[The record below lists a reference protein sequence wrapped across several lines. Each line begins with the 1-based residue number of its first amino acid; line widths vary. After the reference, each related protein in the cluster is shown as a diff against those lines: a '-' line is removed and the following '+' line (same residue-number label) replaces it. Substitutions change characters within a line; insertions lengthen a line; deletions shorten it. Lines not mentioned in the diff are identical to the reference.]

1 METTILSSDM
11 VDARVAPKGS
21 LEHLSQQE
29 IAKLLDSGQGGLYPL
44 FRQCALAVLNSG
56 SDIDDARVIF
66 EKYRD
71 FDLRIVRQAWGI
83 KLEIKNAPAAA
94 FVDGVMIRG
103 LKDHLFAVLR
113 DVVFISNEIMESGRF
128 DLASSSSITNAVF
141 HILRNARVLEL
152 QMRPNLVVCWGG
164 HSIRRI
170 EYDYTKKV
178 GYELGLRGLDVCTGC
193 GPGAMKGPM
202 KGATIGHSKQRIVD
216 GRYLGITEPGIIAA
230 EPPNPIVSQL
240 VIMPDIEKRLEAFVR
255 LGHGIVIFPGGAGTA
270 EEILYLLG
278 ILLDPA
284 NRDLP
289 FPGGLHRSRRQRGIF
304 RANSPVHRLDPGP
317 GRASRAT
324 KSSSTTP
331 RPLRARW
338 CKGWAQVRDYRR
350 QASDSYGFNWLLKI
364 PLEFQLPFEVTHAS
378 MRALRLSRDQPVHE
392 RAANLRRA
400 FSGIVAGNIK
410 DYGIN
415 AIERYGPFELA
426 GEPSIMEPLDRL
438 LRSFVAQRP
447 DEIHRHRIHA
457 LLPTRGMSDPQR
469 IRYRFDL
476 PDGSQKSLDFSF
488 DADRFSACQCGPG
501 RHRRSGPT

>member
-1 METTILSSDM
+1 METSILSSDM

-44 FRQCALAVLNSG
+44 FRKCALAVLNSG
-56 SDIDDARVIF
+56 SNIDDSREIF
-66 EKYRD
+66 EKYKD
-71 FDLRIVRQAWGI
+71 FDLKIVRQAWGI

-128 DLASSSSITNAVF
+128 DLNSSASITNAVF

-152 QMRPNLVVCWGG
+152 QVRPNLVVCWGG
-164 HSIRRI
+164 HAIRRV

-178 GYELGLRGLDVCTGC
+178 GYELGLRAMDVCTGC

-202 KGATIGHSKQRIVD
+202 KGATIGHSKQRIHD

-289 FPGGLHRSRRQRGIF
+289 FPLVFTGPADSAEYFDRIHHFIGATLGAEAQSRYRVIID
-304 RANSPVHRLDPGP
+304 DPAGV
-317 GRASRAT
+317 
-324 KSSSTTP
+324 
-331 RPLRARW
+331 ARYMVQSL
-338 CKGWAQVRDYRR
+338 AEVRDYRR
-350 QASDSYGFNWLLKI
+350 KTSDSYGFNWLLKI
-364 PLEFQLPFEVTHAS
+364 PLEFQRPFEVTHQS
-378 MRALRLSRDQPVHE
+378 MRSLNLTHQAPLHK
-392 RAANLRRA
+392 RAADLRRA

-410 DYGIN
+410 EYGVA
-415 AIERYGPFELA
+415 AIEKHGPFELM
-426 GEPSIMEPLDRL
+426 GEPSMMEPLDAL
-438 LRSFVAQRP
+438 LRSFVAQGRMKFTGTEYKP
-447 DEIHRHRIHA
+447 C
-457 LLPTRGMSDPQR
+457 
-469 IRYRFDL
+469 YRL
-476 PDGSQKSLDFSF
+476 V
-488 DADRFSACQCGPG
+488 A
-501 RHRRSGPT
+501 

>member
-1 METTILSSDM
+1 MSRSTFIRNECRVETTILSSDL
-11 VDARVAPKGS
+11 VDARVAPKGT

-44 FRQCALAVLNSG
+44 FRKCALAVLNSG
-56 SDIDDARVIF
+56 SDIDDTRRIF
-66 EKYRD
+66 EKYKD

-94 FVDGVMIRG
+94 FVDGEMIRG

-113 DVVFISNEIMESGRF
+113 DVVFISNEIIESGRF
-128 DLASSSSITNAVF
+128 DLNSSPSITNAVF

-152 QMRPNLVVCWGG
+152 QVRPNLVVCWGG
-164 HSIRRI
+164 HSIRRA

-178 GYELGLRGLDVCTGC
+178 GYELGLRSMDVCTGC

-202 KGATIGHSKQRIVD
+202 KGATIGHSKQRIVN

-255 LGHGIVIFPGGAGTA
+255 LGHGIVVFPGGAGTA

-284 NRDLP
+284 NQDMP
-289 FPGGLHRSRRQRGIF
+289 FPVVFTGPAEAAEYFDQIHGFIGAALGPTAQSKYRIIIDDPAGVARAMVQGL
-304 RANSPVHRLDPGP
+304 
-317 GRASRAT
+317 AT
-324 KSSSTTP
+324 
-331 RPLRARW
+331 
-338 CKGWAQVRDYRR
+338 VRDYRR
-350 QASDSYGFNWLLKI
+350 TASDSYGFNWLLKI
-364 PLEFQLPFEVTHAS
+364 PLEFQQPFEVTHAS
-378 MRALRLSRDQPVHE
+378 MRNLRLSHDQPVHE

-410 DYGIN
+410 EYGVT
-415 AIERYGPFELA
+415 AIEKYGPFELL
-426 GEPSIMEPLDRL
+426 GEESIMQPLDRL
-438 LRSFVAQRP
+438 LRAFVAQRRMKLTGTEYTP
-447 DEIHRHRIHA
+447 C
-457 LLPTRGMSDPQR
+457 
-469 IRYRFDL
+469 YRL
-476 PDGSQKSLDFSF
+476 V
-488 DADRFSACQCGPG
+488 A
-501 RHRRSGPT
+501 

>member
-1 METTILSSDM
+1 METSILSSEM

-44 FRQCALAVLNSG
+44 FRKCALAVLNSG
-56 SDIDDARVIF
+56 SDIDDTCLIF

-128 DLASSSSITNAVF
+128 DLNSSASITNAVF

-152 QMRPNLVVCWGG
+152 QGRPNLVVCWGG
-164 HSIRRI
+164 HSIRRF

-202 KGATIGHSKQRIVD
+202 KGATIGHSKQRITN

-289 FPGGLHRSRRQRGIF
+289 FPF
-304 RANSPVHRLDPGP
+304 RLFFYSCA
-317 GRASRAT
+317 
-324 KSSSTTP
+324 
-331 RPLRARW
+331 PLRRVSS
-338 CKGWAQVRDYRR
+338 CNY
-350 QASDSYGFNWLLKI
+350 
-364 PLEFQLPFEVTHAS
+364 
-378 MRALRLSRDQPVHE
+378 
-392 RAANLRRA
+392 
-400 FSGIVAGNIK
+400 
-410 DYGIN
+410 
-415 AIERYGPFELA
+415 
-426 GEPSIMEPLDRL
+426 
-438 LRSFVAQRP
+438 
-447 DEIHRHRIHA
+447 
-457 LLPTRGMSDPQR
+457 
-469 IRYRFDL
+469 
-476 PDGSQKSLDFSF
+476 
-488 DADRFSACQCGPG
+488 
-501 RHRRSGPT
+501 